1 MSGDLAY
8 QNHKGRNAKTL
19 RREKIKEK
27 KLEYQQEQRR
37 ILSLFNKLGMLSN
50 EEKMKQINS
59 ALEGENHG

>member
-1 MSGDLAY
+1 LAY
-8 QNHKGRNAKTL
+8 QNHRGQSVRNL
-19 RREKIKEK
+19 HREEVKEK

-50 EEKMKQINS
+50 EEKLKQINS